1 MKRKFLSILLTL
13 AMALTLLPSAAMA
26 EGETSDGA
34 ELAEL
39 FTEAKAGAADSGD
52 VTVTLE
58 KDYDLT
64 GYSWT
69 SLTVDG
75 YHGAG
80 IVTVEGKNH
89 TITGLN
95 APLFA
100 GGFAG
105 TSGIVIKNLT
115 LNKAKMSVKVEKQTG
130 IGAFIGMVDSM
141 TTITLDDC
149 HLKNS
154 EIGVEGNAW
163 VGGFVGYTAG

>member
-13 AMALTLLPSAAMA
+13 AMVLTLLPTAAMA

-34 ELAEL
+34 ELAKL
-39 FTEAKAGAADSGD
+39 FTEVKAGEASSGD
-52 VTVTLE
+52 VTVKIE

-64 GYSWT
+64 GYSWI

-80 IVTVEGKNH
+80 VVTVEGNNH
-89 TITGLN
+89 KITGLN

-105 TSGIVIKNLT
+105 TSGIVVKNLT
-115 LNKAKMSVKVEKQTG
+115 LTNVTINDSTSDQG
-130 IGAFIGMVDSM
+130 IGAFINNVDSM
-141 TTITLDDC
+141 P
-149 HLKNS
+149 
-154 EIGVEGNAW
+154 
-163 VGGFVGYTAG
+163 

>member
-26 EGETSDGA
+26 EEETSDGA

-115 LNKAKMSVKVEKQTG
+115 LTGITIDDSANSQG
-130 IGAFIGMVDSM
+130 IGAFINNVDSM
-141 TTITLDDC
+141 PKIELDNC

-154 EIGVEGNAW
+154 KIVST
-163 VGGFVGYTAG
+163 GGARRRSDRLDIRL